1 MLGRCANVFRL
12 PEYCIKRQPENR
24 LGIASAVRN
33 AFKPLA
39 DNQMRWRHQ
48 RINRGGKRRKHNRS
62 GFGGGVRFAR
72 AFVGNIDRGVH
83 FFHAEYAVIRIGL
96 GGVITPRIGEIKPC
110 PLVGRY
116 DTDVILNVLLMFCLR
131 FCRSAAISEA
141 MRRFFVSY
149 DKNALTVPS

>member
-1 MLGRCANVFRL
+1 M

-39 DNQMRWRHQ
+39 DNQMRRHHQ
-48 RINRGGKRRKHNRS
+48 RVNRGGKRRKHDRS

-72 AFVGNIDRGVH
+72 AFVGNIDRGIH
-83 FFHAEYAVIRIGL
+83 FFHTGYAVIRIGL

-116 DTDVILNVLLMFCLR
+116 DTDAILNVLLKVLQVGCHFRSNARIFR
-131 FCRSAAISEA
+131 FSRQKCPNLPVIT
-141 MRRFFVSY
+141 
-149 DKNALTVPS
+149 NG